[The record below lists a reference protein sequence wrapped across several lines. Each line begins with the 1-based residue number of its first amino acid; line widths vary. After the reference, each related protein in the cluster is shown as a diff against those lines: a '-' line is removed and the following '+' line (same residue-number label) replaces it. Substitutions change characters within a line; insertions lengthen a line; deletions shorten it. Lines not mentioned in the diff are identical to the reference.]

1 MNEDVQYDAH
11 KMVTTVKRGRE
22 GGKYDSE
29 KCDTE
34 NCKKKFKNKRGTSSL
49 GLRFV

>member
-1 MNEDVQYDAH
+1 MKMYDAH

-34 NCKKKFKNKRGTSSL
+34 NGKKKIQKQERNFLFRP
-49 GLRFV
+49 

>member
-1 MNEDVQYDAH
+1 MYDAH
-11 KMVTTVKRGRE
+11 KMVTTMKRGRE
-22 GGKYDSE
+22 GEKYDSE